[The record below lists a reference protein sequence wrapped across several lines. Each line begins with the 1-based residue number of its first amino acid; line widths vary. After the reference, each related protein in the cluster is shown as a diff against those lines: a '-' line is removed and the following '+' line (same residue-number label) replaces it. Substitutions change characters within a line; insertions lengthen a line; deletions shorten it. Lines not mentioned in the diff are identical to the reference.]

1 MSAVWQDV
9 QAWLSSPLKA
19 DWKTFLFLGDK
30 SALIS
35 VSLLASLLLGA
46 IALCLGIPS
55 SNPRKRR
62 TALVLGAM
70 SLALLLLSGA
80 RGGGVLPQIV
90 FWSLAMLTVAAA
102 AGTICSRSAVYSAI
116 WFAASLL
123 GTGGLFVLQD
133 AQFLGIATIVV
144 YAGAIVVTL
153 LFVVMLAQP
162 DGHDTYDRISWSR
175 WAKPL
180 SVFSVALL
188 LLGLLGSLQDLRRSS
203 TKTAAVA
210 GTQAPRSAEKLSAK
224 TAKATAPP
232 TGVTAAQPAVTTT
245 GAIPA
250 ASAAAPAAP
259 HMAQVGRELFGRH
272 LLSVELAGTLLLA
285 ALVGAVAIVIQGRQH
300 APSGAGE
307 RT

>member
-1 MSAVWQDV
+1 MSALWQDV
-9 QAWLSSPLKA
+9 QAWLSSPLRA

-35 VSLLASLLLGA
+35 VSLLASLILGA

-62 TALVLGAM
+62 TALILGAV
-70 SLALLLLSGA
+70 SLVLLLLSGA

-90 FWSLAMLTVAAA
+90 FWSLAILTVAAA

-188 LLGLLGSLQDLRRSS
+188 LLGLLGSLHDLRQTS
-203 TKTAAVA
+203 TKSAARV
-210 GTQAPRSAEKLSAK
+210 GVLGQRTAEKLTTK
-224 TAKATAPP
+224 TAKATAAP
-232 TGVTAAQPAVTTT
+232 TGMTESKGAAATTDAT
-245 GAIPA
+245 
-250 ASAAAPAAP
+250 AAAPAAP

>member
-9 QAWLSSPLKA
+9 QAWLSSPLRA
-19 DWKTFLFLGDK
+19 DWKTFFFLGDK

-46 IALCLGIPS
+46 IALCLGIPD

-62 TALVLGAM
+62 TALLLGAT
-70 SLALLLLSGA
+70 SLALLLVSGA
-80 RGGGVLPQIV
+80 QGGGLLPQIV
-90 FWSLAMLTVAAA
+90 FWSLAILTVAAA
-102 AGTICSRSAVYSAI
+102 AGTICSRSAVYAAI

-188 LLGLLGSLQDLRRSS
+188 LLGLLGSLHDLRRTGLKAAAPTGALGQRSAGKLAAKT
-203 TKTAAVA
+203 TKASVPQTGMSEAKAAV
-210 GTQAPRSAEKLSAK
+210 TQ
-224 TAKATAPP
+224 TDATAVP
-232 TGVTAAQPAVTTT
+232 
-245 GAIPA
+245 
-250 ASAAAPAAP
+250 PAAP

>member
-1 MSAVWQDV
+1 MSGFWHDLQN
-9 QAWLSSPLKA
+9 WLTAPLRA
-19 DWKTFLFLGDK
+19 DWKAFLLIGDK
-30 SALIS
+30 SAFIS
-35 VSLLASLLLGA
+35 VALLASLLLGSL
-46 IALCLGIPS
+46 ALGLGIPGS
-55 SNPRKRR
+55 SPKKRVS
-62 TALVLGAM
+62 ALWLGAL
-70 SLALLLLSGA
+70 SLALLLISGTHA
-80 RGGGVLPQIV
+80 GGVLPQIV
-90 FWSLAMLTVAAA
+90 FWSLALVTVASA

-180 SVFSVALL
+180 AVCAVGLL
-188 LLGLLGSLQDLRRSS
+188 LLGLFATLQDLRRPVGAVTASGTVTKRATIRSAAKAAEQAASKAQEEQSSAGPVTAS
-203 TKTAAVA
+203 TK
-210 GTQAPRSAEKLSAK
+210 P
-224 TAKATAPP
+224 
-232 TGVTAAQPAVTTT
+232 
-245 GAIPA
+245 
-250 ASAAAPAAP
+250 P
-259 HMAQVGRELFGRH
+259 HMALIGRELFSRH